1 MFIIGNDMSLGGCSM
16 GVRSHSNNLTLL
28 TDLYQINM
36 AYAHYQSGK
45 MEQQVVFDLFFRQN
59 PNGNGYTVA
68 AGLEQIIH
76 YIEEFGFTD
85 EDIDYLRTIY
95 AYDEPFLDFLHQLRF
110 TGDLRAVPEGT
121 IVFPQE
127 PLIRIKA
134 KMIEAQLLET
144 TILNIMNHQSLI
156 ATKAVRIVESAGN
169 KPVMEFG
176 LRRAQGPDAG
186 LYGARAAYIGGVDA
200 TSNVLAGKSFGIPVQ
215 GTHAHSYVQSF
226 PTEVE
231 AFRAFS
237 TTFPNQAILL
247 VDTYNTLESG
257 IPNAIRVFREMKEK
271 LGDGFTRFGI
281 RLDSGDLAYLSK
293 EARKQLDDAGFPEA
307 IIVASSDLD
316 ERLLQDLNIQGAAID
331 VWGVGTNLI
340 TSSDCPALG
349 GVYKLVAHEEEEG
362 KLVPK
367 IKVSENPAKITNPG
381 MKKVARF
388 YNQDTGRAIL
398 DLILLEEEEIPTS
411 EFIAFDPIYPWKKK
425 TVKRFTSKELLVPI
439 YLKGKKVYNLPTLME
454 IREHLIKERGT
465 FSQEIRRITNPHG
478 YHVDLSKPLWELKQR
493 LVEQGKRG

>member
-1 MFIIGNDMSLGGCSM
+1 MEE
-16 GVRSHSNNLTLL
+16 RSRSNNLTLL

-36 AYAHYQSGK
+36 AYAYYQSGK
-45 MEQQVVFDLFFRQN
+45 TEQQVVFDLFFRQN

-68 AGLEQIIH
+68 AGLEQVVH

-85 EDIDYLRTIY
+85 EDIDYLQTIHP
-95 AYDEPFLDFLHQLRF
+95 YDKSFLDYLRHIRF
-110 TGDLRAVPEGT
+110 TGDLWAVPEGT
-121 IVFPQE
+121 IVFPHE

-144 TILNIMNHQSLI
+144 TILNIINHQSLI
-156 ATKAVRIVESAGN
+156 ATKASRIVESAGN

-186 LYGARAAYIGGVDA
+186 LYGARAAYIGGVNG
-200 TSNVLAGKSFGIPVQ
+200 TSNVLAGKCFGLPVR

-226 PTEVE
+226 PTEIE
-231 AFRAFS
+231 AFRTFS

-257 IPNAIRVFREMKEK
+257 VPNAIRVFREMKES
-271 LGDGFTRFGI
+271 LGDGFTNFGI

-293 EARKQLDDAGFPEA
+293 EARKRLDEAGFPEA

-316 ERLLQDLNIQGAAID
+316 ERLIQDLNMQGAAID

-349 GVYKLVAHEEEEG
+349 GVYKLAAQEEEG
-362 KLVPK
+362 KLIPR

-381 MKKVARF
+381 MKKVVRF
-388 YNQDTGRAIL
+388 YNQDTGRAML
-398 DLILLEEEEIPTS
+398 DLIQFEEEKIPAS
-411 EFIAFDPIYPWKKK
+411 EFVAFDPIYPWKKK
-425 TVKRFTSKELLVPI
+425 TVKRFVAKELLVPI
-439 YLKGKKVYNLPTLME
+439 YAQGKNVYNLPSLE
-454 IREHLIKERGT
+454 DIREYFVKERQT
-465 FSQEIRRITNPHG
+465 FSKEIQRITNPHG
-478 YHVDLSKPLWELKQR
+478 YHVDLSESLWELKQK